1 MNNNIDAK
9 QILDQ
14 LLQSGQKVAQ
24 KGEEL
29 FGDKIGL
36 PESGPQRDA
45 MLKGLGKGAAAAGV
59 LALLLGTGAGRRLT
73 GTALKLGSVAAIGG
87 IGYTAFKNWQAKSG
101 NSIDFGKPITELSGA
116 QSQERSRVLLQA
128 MIAAAKA
135 DGHIDPAEQTAI
147 ETHMKDMDLG
157 PDLAEFVSAELEKP
171 LDAAGVAAAASST
184 DEAVEIWL
192 ASRLV
197 IDSGNA
203 VEKEYLDRLTA
214 ELKLPADLVAEL
226 ETGAA
231 QA

>member
-1 MNNNIDAK
+1 MNNIDAK

-14 LLQSGQKVAQ
+14 LLQSGQKVAA

-36 PESGPQRDA
+36 PESGPQREA

-101 NSIDFGKPITELSGA
+101 SSSAFGTSVNELSGA
-116 QSQERSRVLLQA
+116 KSEERGRILLQA

-135 DGHIDPAEQTAI
+135 DGHIDADEQAAI
-147 ETHMKDMDLG
+147 ESHMKDMDLG
-157 PDLAEFVSAELEKP
+157 PGLADFIAAELEKP
-171 LDAAGVAAAASST
+171 LDATGVAAAAGST

-197 IDSGNA
+197 IDTGNA
-203 VEKEYLDRLTA
+203 VEKQYLDRLTA
-214 ELKLPADLVAEL
+214 ELKLPADLVTEL
-226 ETGAA
+226 ESSVASA
-231 QA
+231 